1 MGGVAENE
9 VERKFSVPV
18 GGDLVPPESLGEWA
32 APRQFD
38 LDAEYF
44 DTPTLA
50 LTRAGWSLRRRT
62 GGGDEG
68 WHLKSPRSG
77 DARVERRVPLAGSV
91 PPASLRREVGHL
103 LDAEP
108 LIPVARLITVREE
121 HDLLRAGGG
130 VRAHLCHDRV
140 RAEVGDR
147 SSAWSEV
154 EVELAPDEPRTTLD
168 AVAAALAASGCG
180 PAEHSSKVARALALR
195 TPPAPTTVTSP
206 ANVVLAGYLAR
217 QVGSLQAYDEGVRS
231 DAPDAVHK
239 SRVAARRLRSV
250 LKVFAPVFSR
260 SLVRPLAEELRWYGL
275 VAGASR
281 DLEVLAEHVA
291 ATLADLSGAVDQG
304 GVEQVLRHL
313 AEKHSSAHGALV
325 AALETDRYAALQR
338 SLADFVAAPPLSGRR
353 RKPTH
358 DVVGA
363 CLAKAIG
370 RVRRRADAA
379 QSRPHDLA
387 PWHEVR
393 KAAKAVR
400 YACEALAEAYG
411 PEATA
416 SAKRWEAVTEAL
428 GDAQDTVVA
437 SEALTELAGRD
448 PGPGLALLV
457 EQQVTKRIAAL
468 DQGRAALVE
477 ALDDPLAWLKQE
489 ASAGDVGEDSSDDG
503 RQRLGVHLDL

>member
-18 GGDLVPPESLGEWA
+18 GANLVLPESLGEWA

-68 WHLKSPRSG
+68 WHLKSPRAG

-108 LIPVARLITVREE
+108 LIPVARLRTARQE
-121 HDLLRAGGG
+121 HDLMSDGL

-140 RAEVGDR
+140 TARAGEHR
-147 SSAWSEV
+147 SAWSEV

-180 PAEHSSKVARALALR
+180 PAEHPSKVARALALR
-195 TPPAPTTVTSP
+195 TPPAPTTVTS
-206 ANVVLAGYLAR
+206 ATNIVLAAYLAR

-250 LKVFAPVFSR
+250 LRVFAPVFDPS
-260 SLVRPLAEELRWYGL
+260 VARPLAEELRWYGL

-291 ATLADLSGAVDQG
+291 ATLADLAGAVDQG
-304 GVEQVLRHL
+304 GVDQVLRHL

-358 DVVGA
+358 DVVA
-363 CLAKAIG
+363 VCLAKAIG

-379 QSRPHDLA
+379 QSRPNDLA

>member
-32 APRQFD
+32 APRRFD

-68 WHLKSPRSG
+68 WHLKSPRAG
-77 DARVERRVPLAGSV
+77 DARVERRLPLAGPM
-91 PPASLRREVGHL
+91 PPAELRREIERL
-103 LDAEP
+103 LGDAP
-108 LIPVARLITVREE
+108 LIPVARLRTARQE
-121 HDLLRAGGG
+121 HDLMSDGL

-140 RAEVGDR
+140 TAQAGEHR
-147 SSAWSEV
+147 SAWSEI

-168 AVAAALAASGCG
+168 AVAAAFAASGCG
-180 PAEHSSKVARALALR
+180 PAEHSSKVARALALW
-195 TPPAPTTVTSP
+195 TPPAPTSATS
-206 ANVVLAGYLAR
+206 ATHIVLAAYLAR

-250 LKVFAPVFSR
+250 LRVFAPVFDPS
-260 SLVRPLAEELRWYGL
+260 VARPLAEELRWYGL

-291 ATLADLSGAVDQG
+291 ATLADLAGAVDQG

-313 AEKHSSAHGALV
+313 AEKHFAAHGALV

-358 DVVGA
+358 DVVA
-363 CLAKAIG
+363 VCLTKAIG

-379 QSRPHDLA
+379 QSRPNDLA

-448 PGPGLALLV
+448 PGPGLALLL